1 MRACKTRLTLYFLQ
15 AALQAIYG
23 DERPPAPTRTRSD
36 DYEPVPTTTT
46 TTTLEALEVDDS
58 LVFGAQ
64 PARGNNYSLLNNNR
78 GGGPG
83 RIGLFSLLMAPFSV
97 TLNLLSSLFHFVF
110 RVLRIPF
117 PRLNTLALNFNATN
131 RSARRGSFS
140 DDPAVV
146 AERWVRELEE
156 ETGAVC
162 ISKAALMD
170 AQEAA
175 NGDENEPGPSSRV
188 VKRRGPKMK
197 TLPDFFLG
205 GYDAA
210 LKAAQRDAR
219 VLCVIL
225 TSEEHDDVP
234 AFRRDVL
241 TDPEFV
247 RTLTDNHMI
256 TWGGDVRERDGY
268 QGMLF

>member
-1 MRACKTRLTLYFLQ
+1 MLIENLQ
-15 AALQAIYG
+15 AALQDIYE
-23 DERPPAPTRTRSD
+23 DERPSHPRPPRTRSNE
-36 DYEPVPTTTT
+36 YESVPTTPIPMET
-46 TTTLEALEVDDS
+46 LEVDDS

-64 PARGNNYSLLNNNR
+64 PRVRNYPFSQTV
-78 GGGPG
+78 GGAPG
-83 RIGLFSLLMAPFSV
+83 RIGLLLSLLMAPLSV
-97 TLNLLSSLFHFVF
+97 TVNLLSSLFHFIF

-117 PRLNTLALNFNATN
+117 PRLNTFALSFNLNN

-146 AERWVRELEE
+146 TERWVRELEE

-170 AQEAA
+170 A
-175 NGDENEPGPSSRV
+175 NGHGDNDNDSEPGPSSRV
-188 VKRRGPKMK
+188 IKRRTGGGNKMK

-210 LKAAQRDAR
+210 LKLAQREAR

-247 RTLTDNHMI
+247 RTLTDNHI
-256 TWGGDVRERDGY
+256 IAWGGDVRERDGY
-268 QGMLF
+268 QGMFY

>member
-1 MRACKTRLTLYFLQ
+1 M
-15 AALQAIYG
+15 
-23 DERPPAPTRTRSD
+23 RTRSD
-36 DYEPVPTTTT
+36 DYVPVPTM
-46 TTTLEALEVDDS
+46 EALEVDDS
-58 LVFGAQ
+58 LTFGAQ
-64 PARGNNYSLLNNNR
+64 PRATNNYSFSR
-78 GGGPG
+78 TGGAPG
-83 RIGLFSLLMAPFSV
+83 RVGIFSLLMAPFSV

-117 PRLNTLALNFNATN
+117 PRLNTLALNFNPNN

-140 DDPAVV
+140 DDPSVV

-162 ISKAALMD
+162 ISKAALME
-170 AQEAA
+170 AQG
-175 NGDENEPGPSSRV
+175 NTHGGDEDNEPGPSSRV
-188 VKRRGPKMK
+188 VKRRGTTKMR

-210 LKAAQRDAR
+210 LKAAQREAR

-234 AFRRDVL
+234 AFKREVL

-247 RTLTDNHMI
+247 RTLTDNHI
-256 TWGGDVRERDGY
+256 IAWGGDVRERDGY
-268 QGMLF
+268 QGKLALLLC

>member
-1 MRACKTRLTLYFLQ
+1 MET
-15 AALQAIYG
+15 
-23 DERPPAPTRTRSD
+23 
-36 DYEPVPTTTT
+36 
-46 TTTLEALEVDDS
+46 LEVDDS

-64 PARGNNYSLLNNNR
+64 PRTRNYPFSR
-78 GGGPG
+78 FVGGTPG
-83 RIGLFSLLMAPFSV
+83 RIGLFSILMAPFSV
-97 TLNLLSSLFHFVF
+97 TVNLLSSLFHFIF

-117 PRLNTLALNFNATN
+117 PRLNTLALSFNVNN
-131 RSARRGSFS
+131 RSARRGSVS
-140 DDPAVV
+140 DDPGVV

-170 AQEAA
+170 A
-175 NGDENEPGPSSRV
+175 NGHGDDDDGDNEPGPSSRV
-188 VKRRGPKMK
+188 IKRRGGGGGSKMK

-210 LKAAQRDAR
+210 LRLAQREAR

-241 TDPEFV
+241 ADPEFV
-247 RTLTDNHMI
+247 RTLTDNHI
-256 TWGGDVRERDGY
+256 IIWGGDVRERDAY
-268 QGMLF
+268 QGMFYFVLYAMKD